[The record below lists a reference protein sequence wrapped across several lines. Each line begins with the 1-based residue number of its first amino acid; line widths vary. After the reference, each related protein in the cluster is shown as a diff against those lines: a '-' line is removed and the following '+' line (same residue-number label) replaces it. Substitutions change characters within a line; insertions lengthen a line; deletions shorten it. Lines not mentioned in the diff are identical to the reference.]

1 MSKDKKNG
9 SYIAVTE
16 NSSETLEI
24 TETRSITESGSAQ
37 TEIPAG
43 TVQENVQSVQN
54 AQNGQSLQSVQEN
67 VQVVQN
73 IPAGETSPATRTA
86 PIKAVPIRPIGDRYL
101 TADGGAVSAAGA
113 NAEPDST
120 PFSDQIYMQINSVL
134 GGSNPNQFLCL
145 TIPGQALSAED
156 FAYDYK
162 NNAPK
167 GPVVE
172 ANESRLVNKLFD
184 PCRMTGADNGLT
196 LPYQYR
202 SALDMLTPKLNAKI
216 AAAKNQLRDLL
227 MTEYPYDFGDDK
239 TYTLQEVFFKLYD
252 EWVAA
257 EKEWADEQ
265 NAQKAKL
272 RKEFSGEDAGSNM
285 KYNDAY
291 LTWYEAIAASRLT
304 EINEKFSKVISVFT
318 PNDMKI
324 LEGILDSGSGAEL
337 QQARETLNNIGKLSP
352 DGGYVYPVKLN
363 PTGWFELLST
373 SFTPIDLLKDP
384 EVLAMQLQSLT
395 SGRNALDARINEIS
409 SVIPDSAEV
418 AAAKQEADDAKKAVD
433 DKREELIK
441 AYGDGISK
449 TFDAVLNIIP
459 LFTGGVPA
467 NIVKKLASGVQL
479 SNGKTIQDLIKDLS
493 GVTGDIANSQQKYVS
508 ACGRLADAAANAAKL
523 KNMAELANILSPLKS
538 QLADLDSQIASVQT
552 QLQLSAM
559 SRPAPAEDGSVT
571 DKDTGKDA
579 VSPKT
584 VPEGYTSVVITAKAS
599 CLDKSSSQSASAS
612 ASTSGASFLFCG
624 YHSESSSSSS
634 AFSSFTSQAD
644 TSIQIGMN
652 VAKVGIERGWFNPG
666 VFALTKD
673 MFNVTSQK
681 IAPNPDKP
689 YTSVTDERLK
699 EMASG
704 GYIFPCFPVAMVIAR
719 DITIKMILSSSVS
732 SEFSQSVEDH
742 ASSGGGFL
750 FFSGSKSSSS
760 SSSSSGV
767 HSSVTGNT
775 VTLKFETPQIIGY
788 YLEATA
794 ADKSTYLDDV
804 SDDDKAGFVTISRFV
819 EDYKKMLEAR
829 SEKMK
834 KKEESSAGSGA

>member
-73 IPAGETSPATRTA
+73 IPAGETSPAIRTA

-101 TADGGAVSAAGA
+101 TADGGTAPAVGA
-113 NAEPDST
+113 NAEPDSA
-120 PFSDQIYMQINSVL
+120 PFSDQIYKQINSVL

-272 RKEFSGEDAGSNM
+272 RKDFPGDDAVSNM

-493 GVTGDIANSQQKYVS
+493 GVTGDIAGSQQKYVS

-538 QLADLDSQIASVQT
+538 QLADLDSQITTVQT

-584 VPEGYTSVVITAKAS
+584 VPEGYTSVVITASAS

-652 VAKVGIERGWFNPG
+652 VAKVGIEREWFNPG

-834 KKEESSAGSGA
+834 KKEESSAG